1 MLVAKQIHFPEGAMT
16 LQQEIIQA
24 LGASPQID
32 TDGEIRRSVD
42 FLKSYLQTYPFIKA
56 LVLGISGGQDST
68 LTGKLCQQAINEL
81 RAEGDDS
88 RQFIAVR
95 LPYGVQADEQDCQD
109 AIAFIQ
115 PDRVLT
121 VNIKSAVLASE
132 QALREAG
139 IELSDFVRGNEK
151 ARERMKAQY
160 SIAGMTHGVV
170 VGTDHAA
177 EAITGFFTKYGDGG
191 TDINPI
197 FRLNK
202 RQGKQLLARL
212 GCPEHLY
219 KKLPTADLEDD
230 RPSLPDEAA
239 LGVTYD
245 NIDDYLEGKTLDEKT
260 AKIIEGWYLKT
271 EHKRR
276 TPITVFDD
284 FWKR

>member
-1 MLVAKQIHFPEGAMT
+1 MA

-24 LGASPQID
+24 LGVKPTINAED
-32 TDGEIRRSVD
+32 EIRRSVD
-42 FLKSYLQTYPFIKA
+42 FLKTYLKTYPFIKT

-68 LTGKLCQQAINEL
+68 LAGKLSQQAITEL
-81 RAEGDDS
+81 RDETGDATL
-88 RQFIAVR
+88 QFIAVR
-95 LPYGVQADEQDCQD
+95 LPYGVQFDEQDCQD
-109 AIAFIQ
+109 ALNFIQ

-121 VNIKSAVLASE
+121 VNIKESVLASE
-132 QALREAG
+132 KALRDAG

-160 SIAGMTHGVV
+160 SIAGMTKGVV

-177 EAITGFFTKYGDGG
+177 EAVTGFFTKYGDGG

-202 RQGKQLLARL
+202 RQGKQLLAAL

-219 KKLPTADLEDD
+219 KKAPTADLEDD

-239 LGVTYD
+239 LGVTYE
-245 NIDDYLEGKTLDEKT
+245 NIDDYLEGKVLDEGT
-260 AKIIEGWYLKT
+260 ARIIEGWYVKT

-276 TPITVFDD
+276 PPITPFDD

>member
-1 MLVAKQIHFPEGAMT
+1 MS

-24 LGASPQID
+24 LGVKARID
-32 TDGEIRRSVD
+32 VEEEIRRSVD
-42 FLKSYLQTYPFIKA
+42 FLKSYLQTYPFIKT

-68 LTGKLCQQAINEL
+68 LAGKLCQQAISEL
-81 RAEGDDS
+81 REESGDTQL
-88 RQFIAVR
+88 QFIAVR

-109 AIAFIQ
+109 AITFIQ
-115 PDRVLT
+115 PDRVLV
-121 VNIKSAVLASE
+121 VNIKGAVLASE
-132 QALREAG
+132 QALRDAG

-160 SIAGMTHGVV
+160 SIAGMTKGVV

-177 EAITGFFTKYGDGG
+177 EAVTGFFTKYGDGG

-202 RQGKQLLARL
+202 RQGKQLLAAL

-219 KKLPTADLEDD
+219 KKAPTADLEDD

-239 LGVTYD
+239 LGVTYE
-245 NIDDYLEGKTLDEKT
+245 NIDDYLEGKQIAPELAT
-260 AKIIEGWYLKT
+260 IIEGWYVKT

-276 TPITVFDD
+276 PPITVFDD
-284 FWKR
+284 FWKKQ

>member
-1 MLVAKQIHFPEGAMT
+1 MT

-24 LGASPQID
+24 LGVQPQID
-32 TDGEIRRSVD
+32 PQQEVRRSVD
-42 FLKSYLQTYPFIKA
+42 FLKAYLLRYPFLKSLI
-56 LVLGISGGQDST
+56 LGLSGGQDST
-68 LTGKLCQQAINEL
+68 LTGTLCQMAIREL
-81 RAEGDDS
+81 REETGDNS
-88 RQFIAVR
+88 YQFIAVR

-109 AIAFIQ
+109 AINFIQ

-121 VNIKSAVLASE
+121 VNIKAAVLASE
-132 QALREAG
+132 QTLKDAG
-139 IELSDFVRGNEK
+139 ITLSDFVRGNEK

-177 EAITGFFTKYGDGG
+177 EAVTGFFTKYGDGG

-202 RQGKQLLARL
+202 RQGKQLLKLL

-219 KKLPTADLEDD
+219 IKAPTADLEDD

-239 LGVTYD
+239 LGVTYAQ
-245 NIDDYLEGKTLDEKT
+245 IDDYLEGKTLDS
-260 AKIIEGWYLKT
+260 AVSQIIEGWYIKT

-276 TPITVFDD
+276 PPITVFDD
-284 FWKR
+284 FWK